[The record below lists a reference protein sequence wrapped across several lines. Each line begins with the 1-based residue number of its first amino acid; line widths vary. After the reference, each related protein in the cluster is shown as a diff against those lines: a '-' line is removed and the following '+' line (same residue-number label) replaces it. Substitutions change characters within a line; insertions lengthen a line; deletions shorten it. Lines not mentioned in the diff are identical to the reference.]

1 MNSFFIIEYI
11 SPTNNSNIYTDTET
25 NNLINHF

>member
-11 SPTNNSNIYTDTET
+11 SSTNNSNVYMDTEA
-25 NNLINHF
+25 NNIINYF

>member
-11 SPTNNSNIYTDTET
+11 SLTNNSNIYTDTET